1 MILEEKSKALVAVSR
16 RPGVSRRRRISAGA
30 ASKRDPEPPSPLV
43 MLFGRRDQPTDAV
56 RDYANCLSKALQRY
70 GISCENSEIN
80 WYENGWLSALAK
92 LWKQSRDW
100 RGRRVVV
107 HYTALMWS
115 WRGFP
120 FGVPLVLKIL
130 KLRGCRTVVVFHD
143 VYAVAGPRWI
153 DRFRVF
159 LQERIM
165 CHLSRKAYRA
175 ILPVPLQSVPWL
187 QEQKARTVFIPVGA
201 NISSLDELSREG
213 FVPVHNGM
221 PTVAVFGIPTWP
233 SAQKREVEAIV
244 RALRKASAHTGE
256 LQLLVLGRGAKEAES
271 LLRAGLSGTRVSLRV
286 DGLRSSREIGT
297 ALSCCDALLFVRG
310 GFSSRRGSGVAA
322 IACGLPI
329 VAYQGRETGYPLTE
343 TGVLFVAQDD
353 ADCLGKEL
361 ARVLLDG
368 ELRLAL
374 RQRNLKIFRENFSWD
389 RIAERWINAVEI
401 NSEDF
406 SECPQPQEAS

>member
-1 MILEEKSKALVAVSR
+1 MILEQKSKQSAAASR
-16 RPGVSRRRRISAGA
+16 RPRLSRLRRVSVALRSR
-30 ASKRDPEPPSPLV
+30 RDPEDLLALV
-43 MLFGRRDQPTDAV
+43 MLFGRRDEPTDAV
-56 RDYANCLSKALQRY
+56 RDYANCLSKALRRY
-70 GISCENSEIN
+70 GISCENSEIS
-80 WYENGWLSALAK
+80 WHENGWLSALAK
-92 LWKQSRDW
+92 LWKHSRDW
-100 RGRRVVV
+100 RGRRVVF

-115 WRGFP
+115 RRGFP
-120 FGVPLVLKIL
+120 LAVTLVLKIL

-143 VYAVAGPRWI
+143 VYAAAGPRWI

-159 LQERIM
+159 LQERMM

-175 ILPVPLQSVPWL
+175 VLPVPPQKVPWL

-213 FVPVHNGM
+213 FIPVHSGM

-244 RALRKASAHTGE
+244 QALRKASTQTGE

-286 DGLRSSREIGT
+286 DGLRSSREIGA

-329 VAYQGRETGYPLTE
+329 VAFQGCETGYPLTE
-343 TGVLFVAQDD
+343 AGVLFVPQDD
-353 ADCLGKEL
+353 ADGLGKEL

-368 ELRLAL
+368 ELRLGL
-374 RQRNLKIFRENFSWD
+374 RQRNLKIFRETFSWE
-389 RIAERWINAVEI
+389 RIAECWIKAVEI
-401 NSEDF
+401 NIEDF
-406 SECPQPQEAS
+406 SECPEPREAS

>member
-1 MILEEKSKALVAVSR
+1 MILGQKSKQ
-16 RPGVSRRRRISAGA
+16 SAA
-30 ASKRDPEPPSPLV
+30 ASKKPPLSRLRRVSVALRSRRDPEVRLALV

-56 RDYANCLSKALQRY
+56 RDYANCLSKALRGY
-70 GISCENSEIN
+70 GISCENSEIS

-100 RGRRVVV
+100 RGRRVVF

-115 WRGFP
+115 RRGLP

-130 KLRGCRTVVVFHD
+130 KLRGCRTLVVFHD
-143 VYAVAGPRWI
+143 VYAVAGSRWI

-159 LQERIM
+159 VQERIM
-165 CHLSRKAYRA
+165 CHLSRKAYRV
-175 ILPVPLQSVPWL
+175 ILPVPAQSVPWL
-187 QEQKARTVFIPVGA
+187 QEQKARIEFIPVGA
-201 NISSLDELSREG
+201 NVSSLDELAHEG
-213 FVPVHNGM
+213 FVAVHNPI

-233 SAQKREVEAIV
+233 SAQKREVESIV
-244 RALRKASAHTGE
+244 QAVRKASAHTCE

-271 LLRAGLSGTRVSLRV
+271 LLRAGLSGTRVNLRV

-343 TGVLFVAQDD
+343 GGVLFVAQDD
-353 ADCLGKEL
+353 ADSLGKEL

-374 RQRNLKIFRENFSWD
+374 RQRNLKIFREWFSWD
-389 RIAERWINAVEI
+389 RIAERWIKVLGI
-401 NSEDF
+401 NTKDF
-406 SECPQPQEAS
+406 SACPESQEIS